1 MPAKVWIDGAAI
13 DADQAKVPVF
23 DRGFLYGDSVYEVLR
38 TFAGKPFAVKEHLD
52 RMDRSA
58 ALLMMHLPARAEIE
72 RAITETLAAAGE
84 PDAYVRIIVT
94 RGAGDIGL
102 DPALADQPRL
112 IVIVRP
118 VKLPDPKQYS
128 DGVEVAI
135 VHRSRSAAPGQPG
148 APTQSIDPQAKSG
161 NYLVSVLAVAEARRR
176 GAYEAILTDSV
187 GRITEGGSSNL
198 FLVGGRRIS
207 TPPVS
212 AGLLEGITRGKVIAA
227 ARAAGISVD
236 ELPLWPVD
244 LQRADEAF
252 LTSSVRG
259 ILPIVR
265 VDGHAIGQGKPGPIT
280 QRVMS
285 LYDNLTR

>member
-1 MPAKVWIDGAAI
+1 MPSKVWIDGKPI

-38 TFAGKPFAVKEHLD
+38 TFSGKPFAVKEHLD

-58 ALLMMHLPARAEIE
+58 ALLMMQLPPRAEIE
-72 RAITETLAAAGE
+72 RALGETLAAAGE
-84 PDAYVRIIVT
+84 PDAYVRIVVT

-112 IVIVRP
+112 IIIARP
-118 VKLPDPKQYS
+118 VKLPEPAQYA

-148 APTQSIDPQAKSG
+148 ALDPQAKSG

-198 FLVGGRRIS
+198 FIVGGGRVS

-212 AGLLEGITRGKVIAA
+212 AGLLEGITRGKVIGA
-227 ARAAGISVD
+227 ARAAGIAVD
-236 ELPLWPVD
+236 ELPLWPID
-244 LQRADEAF
+244 LHRAEEAF

-259 ILPIVR
+259 IVPIAR
-265 VDGHAIGQGKPGPIT
+265 VDGQVIGSGKPGPLT
-280 QRVMS
+280 RRVMS
-285 LYDNLTR
+285 LYDDLTK